1 MQRPAE
7 LDLPGVTPSRQKRSR
22 ETTAAL
28 LQAGAEMLRTHSLA
42 ELSIDALCRQVGATV
57 GAFYSRFE
65 SKDAYFNALMALAA
79 RDGES
84 RLSRMK
90 EDRRLADADLAE
102 LSRLLVRGTIGWIR
116 NHEGVL
122 RAALQHDDTRPDR
135 WSTFKALARANVADA
150 TPILLGAM
158 GRGNKAAKTRAIAF
172 GFQVVLGTLVNA
184 ILNDPGPLSI
194 HDREMEE
201 RLANCLLLLLQAEM
215 TAPAARSS
223 RGRKKQ
229 CVRPGKPSAAPP
241 VSNPAIWPKNAPPS
255 ALAKARTE
263 RVERRTSESG
273 DLQNPRSSRLPG
285 HPPNLLMSLSNYW
298 GMV

>member
-1 MQRPAE
+1 MQRSAQ

-42 ELSIDALCRQVGATV
+42 ELSIEALCRQVGATV

-79 RDGES
+79 QDGES

-90 EDRRLADADLAE
+90 QDNRLADADLAE
-102 LSRLLVRGTIGWIR
+102 LSRLLVRGTIGWMR
-116 NHEGVL
+116 KHEGVL
-122 RAALQHDDTRPDR
+122 RATLQHDDTRPDR
-135 WSTFKALARANVADA
+135 WSTFKELARANVANA
-150 TPILLGAM
+150 TPILLQVMGA
-158 GRGNKAAKTRAIAF
+158 GRKAAKTRVIAF

-194 HDREMEE
+194 HDREFEE

-215 TAPAARSS
+215 ASEVSTK
-223 RGRKKQ
+223 RGKRI
-229 CVRPGKPSAAPP
+229 R
-241 VSNPAIWPKNAPPS
+241 
-255 ALAKARTE
+255 
-263 RVERRTSESG
+263 RVG
-273 DLQNPRSSRLPG
+273 
-285 HPPNLLMSLSNYW
+285 
-298 GMV
+298 

>member
-1 MQRPAE
+1 MIRRFAGATAMRGQSIAKNHNPNYHYDYFERRRKFRMQRSAE

-28 LQAGAEMLRTHSLA
+28 IQAGAEMLRTHSLA
-42 ELSIDALCRQVGATV
+42 ELSIEALCRQVGATV

-90 EDRRLADADLAE
+90 QDKRLADAYLAE
-102 LSRLLVRGTIGWIR
+102 LSRLLVRGTTGWIR

-201 RLANCLLLLLQAEM
+201 RLASCLLLLLQAEM
-215 TAPAARSS
+215 TAAPANGPARHT
-223 RGRKKQ
+223 RK
-229 CVRPGKPSAAPP
+229 
-241 VSNPAIWPKNAPPS
+241 
-255 ALAKARTE
+255 
-263 RVERRTSESG
+263 RRK
-273 DLQNPRSSRLPG
+273 
-285 HPPNLLMSLSNYW
+285 
-298 GMV
+298 

>member
-1 MQRPAE
+1 MIMIISDGDASSVMQPSMRSPAAIS
-7 LDLPGVTPSRQKRSR
+7 DLPGVTPSRQQRSR

-42 ELSIDALCRQVGATV
+42 ELSIEVLCRKVSATV

-65 SKDAYFNALMALAA
+65 SKEAYFNALIELAA
-79 RDGES
+79 RDGAG

-90 EDRRLADADLAE
+90 DDGRLAGADLTE
-102 LSRLLVRGTIGWIR
+102 RSRLLVRGTTSWIR

-150 TPILLGAM
+150 TPILLAVM
-158 GRGNKAAKTRAIAF
+158 GPGNRAAKTRAIAF

-201 RLANCLLLLLQAEM
+201 RLAGCLLLLLQAEVTGEPNGASGSKM
-215 TAPAARSS
+215 R
-223 RGRKKQ
+223 RRRK
-229 CVRPGKPSAAPP
+229 
-241 VSNPAIWPKNAPPS
+241 
-255 ALAKARTE
+255 
-263 RVERRTSESG
+263 
-273 DLQNPRSSRLPG
+273 
-285 HPPNLLMSLSNYW
+285 
-298 GMV
+298 